1 MPDHEISVDEY
12 LSQRKDFVSSGD
24 VLVKGVAAP
33 ASWNDNA
40 RSARFVMSSEAEDR
54 AGDIIVQAG
63 IDLQG
68 FLANPAAFFNHRS
81 YGFPIGTW
89 SDVAKIADATARTE
103 GTVTFLPEGD
113 SADAD
118 QVARLVKR
126 GALRGASVGIRPKA
140 ISRRVNAAGEAT
152 RGFHIQVSDLVEC
165 SVVTIPAHPS
175 AIVKGA
181 GSDTRL
187 AVDAIE
193 FVLDT
198 WVKGA
203 DGLIVPREEYEAAQ
217 RALKD
222 KAAAEEK
229 AARNHSFS
237 QRVKAFFGLGD
248 APAEATDP
256 QAELEKAALAVAER
270 IRRRDAAAERAKSL
284 LERQQGAPGA
294 G

>member
-63 IDLQG
+63 IELNG

-81 YGFPIGTW
+81 GGFPIGTW
-89 SDVAKIADATARTE
+89 SDVAKIVDAPARTE
-103 GTVTFLPEGD
+103 GTVTFLPAGD

-118 QVARLVKR
+118 QVATLVSR

-140 ISRRVNAAGEAT
+140 ISRRVNAAGEAI
-152 RGFHIQVSDLVEC
+152 RGYHIQVSDLVEC

-181 GSDTRL
+181 GGETRL
-187 AVDAIE
+187 AFDAIE
-193 FVLDT
+193 YVLDT
-198 WVKGA
+198 WVKGT
-203 DGLIVPREEYEAAQ
+203 DGLIVPRAEYEAAQ
-217 RALKD
+217 RALKE
-222 KAAAEEK
+222 KATEEK
-229 AARNHSFS
+229 VARNHSFS
-237 QRVKAFFGLGD
+237 QRVKSFLGLGD
-248 APAEATDP
+248 GPAEAADP
-256 QAELEKAALAVAER
+256 QAEIEKAALAAAER

>member
-1 MPDHEISVDEY
+1 MPDHTVSVDEY

-54 AGDIIVQAG
+54 AGDIIVQLG
-63 IDLQG
+63 IDLRG

-89 SDVAKIADATARTE
+89 SEVARIADTPARTE
-103 GTVTFLPEGD
+103 GTITFLPEGD
-113 SADAD
+113 SVDAD
-118 QVARLVKR
+118 QVAKLVAR

-140 ISRRVNAAGEAT
+140 ITRRINEAGEPI
-152 RGFHIQVSDLVEC
+152 RGFHIRESDLIEC
-165 SVVTIPAHPS
+165 SVVPIPAHPS

-187 AVDAIE
+187 AYDAIE
-193 FVLDT
+193 YVLDT

-217 RALKD
+217 RALKE

-229 AARNHSFS
+229 AARNHSFT
-237 QRVKAFFGLGD
+237 QRMKSFFGLGD
-248 APAEATDP
+248 APAGEADP
-256 QAELEKAALAVAER
+256 QAELEKAALSVAER

-284 LERQQGAPGA
+284 LERQQSAPGA